1 MKKDIELTD
10 GSVLLRP
17 YRLSDTNSLYEAARE
32 SITEVLP
39 WLPWCHENYSIK
51 ESRSFIKEQPHMWK
65 TGTSYNFA
73 IFDVTDGSYLGGC
86 GLNQIN
92 SIVNMANLG
101 YWVRTSRTKRGV
113 ATAATL
119 LLAQFGFEELNL
131 KRIEIVVNVNNVVSQ
146 RVAEKAGAT
155 REGVLRNR
163 GLIGER
169 PSDAVMFSLIPG
181 DLKNK

>member
-1 MKKDIELTD
+1 
-10 GSVLLRP
+10 
-17 YRLSDTNSLYEAARE
+17 
-32 SITEVLP
+32 
-39 WLPWCHENYSIK
+39 
-51 ESRSFIKEQPHMWK
+51 MWK

-155 REGVLRNR
+155 REGVL
-163 GLIGER
+163 
-169 PSDAVMFSLIPG
+169 
-181 DLKNK
+181 